1 MRAQSYVTKR
11 YLAVGRP
18 QVTCVERIGPILFR
32 AECDSLAASHSSDN
46 SRRGTEKMVDCAELS
61 VSKMA
66 GRIDLCYKQ
75 GIVWN
80 IHLRV

>member
-32 AECDSLAASHSSDN
+32 AACDSLAGSNSSDN
-46 SRRGTEKMVDCAELS
+46 SRRGLLTK
-61 VSKMA
+61 
-66 GRIDLCYKQ
+66 
-75 GIVWN
+75 
-80 IHLRV
+80 